1 MDKLTFHMGDYT
13 LIGEYLKA
21 YSVYANGK
29 APLNG
34 GGANGV
40 PLGVYLGRV
49 WRGSTVEAGA
59 WVASPPRTDGERDSW
74 AAEVDRSA
82 RGFNTRREACLYL
95 WGFRHG
101 ERNAELR
108 ARVAKLPGSRL
119 PSE

>member
-1 MDKLTFHMGDYT
+1 MGKLTFHMGDYT
-13 LIGEYLKA
+13 LIGELKA

-40 PLGVYLGRV
+40 PRGVYLGRV
-49 WRGSTVEAGA
+49 WRSGNDGA
-59 WVASPPRTDGERDSW
+59 PWVASPPCPDGERDSW
-74 AAEVDRSA
+74 AAEVDRSV
-82 RGFNTRREACLYL
+82 RGFSTRYAACVYL

-101 ERNAELR
+101 RYDAEKRERI
-108 ARVAKLPGSRL
+108 AKLPGSRM